1 MPRFSLIIPTY
12 NRAALL
18 ERTLA
23 SVFAQTFRDFEILV
37 VDDGSTD
44 ETLSLL
50 AGYGDR
56 LTPLRQA
63 NRGPGSARNL
73 GLRHAQGEYV
83 VFLDS
88 DDLLLPWSLAVYD
101 EVAREHACAVI
112 LANPVKFRT
121 EEVFLASSCE
131 PLDVGVWPDYLAA
144 AHARYPITVAAAVR
158 ADVLRASG
166 GFLEKNIS
174 SEDHDLFLRLGTA
187 PGFAFVTAPVIYGY
201 RQHEQTKTNEVAS
214 LLAGVDFV
222 LTRDRRGEYAG
233 GTARRKERDVVL
245 ARMFRYAVKRCF
257 ETGHKTD
264 GYRLFLK
271 SSPYYPKAGLWRDLY
286 RLPLAGL
293 KRGRFSLQAQR
304 SRRNST

>member
-18 ERTLA
+18 ARTLS
-23 SVFAQTFRDFEILV
+23 SVFAQTFEDFETIV

-44 ETLSLL
+44 ETHILL
-50 AGYGDR
+50 ERYGDR
-56 LTPLRQA
+56 VTALQQV

-73 GLRHAQGEYV
+73 GLNHAQGEYI

-101 EVAREHACAVI
+101 EVARAHGAAII
-112 LANPVKFRT
+112 LSKPDRFSDEAAFS
-121 EEVFLASSCE
+121 ASPRE
-131 PLDVGVWPDYLAA
+131 PLAVDTWPDYLAA
-144 AHARYPITVAAAVR
+144 AKARYPITVAAAVR

-214 LLAGVDFV
+214 LLQGVDFV
-222 LTRDRRGEYAG
+222 LDRDRRGGYAG
-233 GTARRKERDVVL
+233 GPTRRGERDVVL
-245 ARMFRYAVKRCF
+245 ARMFRYGVRRCF
-257 ETGHKTD
+257 ETGHQAA

-271 SSPYYPKAGLWRDLY
+271 SLAYYPRAGFWRDLY
-286 RLPLAGL
+286 RLPLAGI
-293 KRGRFSLQAQR
+293 KSK
-304 SRRNST
+304 N